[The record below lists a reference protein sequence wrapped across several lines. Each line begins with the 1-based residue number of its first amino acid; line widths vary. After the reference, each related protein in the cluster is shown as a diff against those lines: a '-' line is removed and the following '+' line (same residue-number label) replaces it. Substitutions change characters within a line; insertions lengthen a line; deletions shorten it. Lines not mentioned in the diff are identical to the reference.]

1 MDRRKFIKNTS
12 ITGITLAS
20 VYPKTLKALTSDKVI
35 VKKEQQYKIDLE
47 EITIDELQ
55 ENMKKGEYTSQ
66 DITSVYLKRIADID
80 RSGSGPGLNSVIEL
94 NPDAM
99 SIAEKLDEERKKG
112 KIRGPLHGIPVLIK
126 DNIDTGDKMMTSA
139 GSLAMTGNYAK
150 EDAYIVKKLRDS
162 GAIILGKTNL
172 SEWANFRSETSSS
185 GWSSRGGQTKCPYI
199 LDRNPCGSSSG
210 SGTAVSA
217 SLCAVAVGTETD
229 GSITC
234 PSSVN
239 GLIGIKPTV
248 GLLSRSGIIPIS
260 NTQDTPG
267 PMTRTVRDAAILLG
281 ALTGVDTN
289 DPSTVK
295 SEGNFYS
302 DYTQFLSS
310 DGLKGKRIGAE
321 KKMLQVKD
329 KTGNLF
335 SESLK
340 KMKELGAEI
349 IEVEIYDKISELGED
364 EFLAMKY
371 EFKDGLN
378 KYLSKSN
385 AKVKSLK
392 EVIQFNTDNESEAM
406 PFFKQEILISSDEL
420 GDLSSTEY
428 KNALNKILSTS
439 KKIIDDTLKEN
450 HLDAIS
456 CMTMG
461 PGCSID
467 LIYGD
472 HYGGIFFT
480 APAAISGYPHITV
493 PAGMIYGLPVGLSFM
508 GSPFSEPVLLGIAYS
523 YEQNTMKREKP
534 KYRSTFLEK

>member
-1 MDRRKFIKNTS
+1 MAAVN
-12 ITGITLAS
+12 
-20 VYPKTLKALTSDKVI
+20 PKTINALTSDEKI
-35 VKKEQQYKIDLE
+35 LKEIHNYDIDLE

-55 ENMKKGEYTSQ
+55 ENMKNGKYTSQ
-66 DITSVYLKRIADID
+66 DITAVYLKRIADID
-80 RSGSGPGLNSVIEL
+80 RSGPGLNSVIEL

-99 SIAEKLDEERKKG
+99 SIAKKLDAERKKG

-126 DNIDTGDKMMTSA
+126 DNIDTGDKMMTTA
-139 GSLAMTGNYAK
+139 GSLALTGNYAK
-150 EDAYIVKKLRDS
+150 VDAFIVNKLRES
-162 GAIILGKTNL
+162 GAVILGKTNL

-210 SGTAVSA
+210 SGAAVAA

-239 GLIGIKPTV
+239 GLVGIKPTV

-267 PMTRTVRDAAILLG
+267 PMARTVRDAAILLG
-281 ALTGVDTN
+281 ALTGIDSDDIATA
-289 DPSTVK
+289 K
-295 SEGNFYS
+295 SKGNFYS
-302 DYTQFLSS
+302 DYTQFLKA
-310 DGLKGKRIGAE
+310 DGLKDKRIGVE
-321 KKMLQVKD
+321 KKIIQGTD
-329 KTGNLF
+329 KINAI
-335 SESLK
+335 
-340 KMKELGAEI
+340 MKEAVKMMKESGAEI
-349 IEVEIYDKISELGED
+349 IEVEIIDKISELGEA

-378 KYLSKSN
+378 KYLSQSD
-385 AKVKSLK
+385 AKVRSLK
-392 EVIQFNTDNESEAM
+392 EVIEFNVENESEAM
-406 PFFKQEILISSDEL
+406 PFFKQDILVSAEELGGLDSDE
-420 GDLSSTEY
+420 Y
-428 KNALNKILSTS
+428 KTALNKILDTS
-439 KKIIDDTLKEN
+439 RMIIDDTMKDN
-450 HLDAIS
+450 FLDAIS

-493 PAGMIYGLPVGLSFM
+493 PAGSIYGLPVGLSFM
-508 GSPFSEPVLLGIAYS
+508 GRPFSEPLLLNIAYS
-523 YEQNTMKREKP
+523 FEQFTKKRVKP
-534 KYRSTFLEK
+534 EYLKTFSGKH

>member
-1 MDRRKFIKNTS
+1 MNRRKFIKNTS
-12 ITGITLAS
+12 ITGITMAA
-20 VYPKTLKALTSDKVI
+20 VNPKTINALTSDEKI
-35 VKKEQQYKIDLE
+35 LKEIHNYDIDLE

-55 ENMKKGEYTSQ
+55 ENMKNGKYTSQ
-66 DITSVYLKRIADID
+66 DITAVYLKRIADID
-80 RSGSGPGLNSVIEL
+80 RSGPGLNSVIEL

-99 SIAEKLDEERKKG
+99 SIAKKLDAERKMG

-126 DNIDTGDKMMTSA
+126 DNIDTGDKMMTTA
-139 GSLAMTGNYAK
+139 GSLALTGNYAK
-150 EDAYIVKKLRDS
+150 VDAFIVNKLRES
-162 GAIILGKTNL
+162 GAVILGKTNL

-210 SGTAVSA
+210 SGAAVAA

-239 GLIGIKPTV
+239 GLVGIKPTV

-267 PMTRTVRDAAILLG
+267 PMARTVRDAAILLG
-281 ALTGVDTN
+281 ALTGIDSDDIATA
-289 DPSTVK
+289 K
-295 SEGNFYS
+295 SKGNFYS
-302 DYTQFLSS
+302 DYTQFLKA
-310 DGLKGKRIGAE
+310 DGLKDKRIGVE
-321 KKMLQVKD
+321 KKIIQGTD
-329 KTGNLF
+329 KINAI
-335 SESLK
+335 
-340 KMKELGAEI
+340 MKEAVKMMKESGAEI
-349 IEVEIYDKISELGED
+349 IEVEIIDKISELGEA

-378 KYLSKSN
+378 KYLSQSD
-385 AKVKSLK
+385 AKVRSLK
-392 EVIQFNTDNESEAM
+392 EVIEFNVENESEAM
-406 PFFKQEILISSDEL
+406 PFFKQDILVSAEELGGLDSDE
-420 GDLSSTEY
+420 Y
-428 KNALNKILSTS
+428 KTALNKILDTS
-439 KKIIDDTLKEN
+439 RMIIDDTMKDN
-450 HLDAIS
+450 FLDAIS

-493 PAGMIYGLPVGLSFM
+493 PAGSIYGLPVGLSFM
-508 GSPFSEPVLLGIAYS
+508 GRPFSEPLLLNIAYS
-523 YEQNTMKREKP
+523 FEQFTKKRVKP
-534 KYRSTFLEK
+534 EYLKTFSGKH